1 MMRWEEVKATVPLVV
16 RRVTKEKTA
25 SGVGKELVRS
35 GGGGVGIAG
44 TTKNS
49 KVLIGGGYAI

>member
-16 RRVTKEKTA
+16 RRVTKEKTG
-25 SGVGKELVRS
+25 GVGKELVRS

>member
-1 MMRWEEVKATVPLVV
+1 MRWEEVKATVPLVG
-16 RRVTKEKTA
+16 RRVTKEKTG
-25 SGVGKELVRS
+25 GVGKELVRS